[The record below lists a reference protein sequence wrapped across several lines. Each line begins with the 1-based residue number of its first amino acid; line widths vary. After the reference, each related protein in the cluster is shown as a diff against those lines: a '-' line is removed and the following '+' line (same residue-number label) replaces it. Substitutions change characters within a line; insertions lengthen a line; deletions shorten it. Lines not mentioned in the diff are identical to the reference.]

1 MRDGSRTLSAAN
13 PGKRPGANSTKFRD
27 DTHWKT
33 YLQNEA
39 LARPLRSESCVSGGN
54 KGDEA

>member
-39 LARPLRSESCVSGGN
+39 LEVIQQLETEIN
-54 KGDEA
+54 Q